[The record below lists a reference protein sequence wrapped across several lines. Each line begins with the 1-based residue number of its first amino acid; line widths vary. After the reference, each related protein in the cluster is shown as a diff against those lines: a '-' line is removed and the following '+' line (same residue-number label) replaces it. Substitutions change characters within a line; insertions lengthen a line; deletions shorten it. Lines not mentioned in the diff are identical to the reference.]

1 MAHSGFVPLRIFSSF
16 TMLDGAIE
24 PKAIAKRAQELGF
37 PAAALTDRNGLY
49 AAMAFAEAARGAGVQ
64 PIIGAM
70 LGVARPDLPEGVAA
84 PLDWLALYAQD
95 DAGYQNL
102 CALVSQ
108 AHLARPLELA
118 PHVEFAALAAH
129 SEGLIALT
137 AGREGA
143 LARLFAEDQPDAA
156 FAYADRLQ
164 ALFPD
169 RLYVELTRRLDET
182 EGRAEVPLLDLAY
195 DRGLPIVATNPC
207 CYAEQSFGPAHD
219 AMLCIANSTY
229 IASDDRPK
237 SCPDAWMKPAKDMR
251 QLFDDLPEAIANT
264 LVVAQRCAIAAP
276 KRKPILPSLAGNRDA
291 EAEALRAD
299 ARAGLEQRLARIAA
313 LQKLPLPFGEFRV
326 NRPPDGLGSSGGRS
340 DPELAGVRGS
350 QAAQRLEQ
358 PLTQPSPQRGEGS
371 EDDWTQPYR
380 DRLEFELDVII
391 QMGFP
396 GYFLIVADFIKW
408 AKENDI
414 PVGPG
419 RGSGAG
425 SVVAWALTITDLD
438 PMKLGLLFERFLNP
452 ERVSMPDFDIDF
464 CETRREEVIRY
475 VQAKYGSDHVAQI
488 ITFGRLKARAV
499 LKDTGRVLQMS
510 YGHID
515 RLAKLVPNHPTD
527 PWTLD
532 RALNGVSEL
541 AAEYR
546 TDSGVKHLL
555 DLAMKLEGLPR
566 HSSTHAAGVVIGD
579 RPLAQLVP
587 LYRDPRSDM
596 PVTQFD
602 IKYVEAAGLVKFDF
616 LGLKTLSVLKKAQQM
631 LAARGIQVDL
641 DALEWDD
648 EAVYKLLQRGDTVG
662 VFQLES
668 EGMRRTLS
676 AVRPSNFGDIIALV
690 SLYRPGPMD
699 NIPSFGRRK
708 NGTEAIDYPHPL
720 LEQILAET
728 YGIFVY
734 QEQVMQAAQ
743 VLAGYS
749 LGGADLLRRAMG
761 KKNQAEMDAQRAT
774 FVDGCLSVNG
784 IPAAKA
790 NELFDLIDKFAGYG
804 FNKSHAAAYAL
815 LAYQTAWL
823 KAHYPEDFFAASM
836 CFDMTL
842 TDKLG
847 IFTDDMRR
855 MGVAILPP
863 CINASDAEF
872 TVEVISNPSP
882 LGEGHG
888 VGAISLTE
896 TDALG
901 ESPHPN
907 PSPKEEGLKLAV
919 RYALAALK
927 SVGEG
932 AMERLV
938 AERVESGAF
947 ASLDDLAARVDPRLL
962 NKRQLETLAAAGAFD
977 PIDPNRAGIFAA
989 AETILAVAARLH
1001 DQRTSGQGG
1010 LFGDSE
1016 PSSGA
1021 SIKLP
1026 LSARWTLAQRMDQEK
1041 DAFGFYFSAH
1051 PVDRHRHLAKM
1062 YGARSYVG
1070 LGELN
1075 IPDDGTRGGATMAV
1089 LVEDAKWR
1097 TSAKGRR
1104 YLMATLSDASGQF
1117 VATCFD
1123 DAVAAELEDAARSGS
1138 CGITTVEL
1146 DRRPGEETPRVTI
1159 KRLQL
1164 FEDLA
1169 NTARMV
1175 MEISINDPRAV
1186 ADLGTLIAEARG
1198 ARGEVY
1204 VRAALPD
1211 GGEALLLLGRDFLLD
1226 GELAGRIESMQGVS
1240 HVALKT
1246 AETKRL
1252 ALVG

>member
-1 MAHSGFVPLRIFSSF
+1 
-16 TMLDGAIE
+16 MLDGAIE

-49 AAMAFAEAARGAGVQ
+49 AAMAFAEAARSAGVQ

-70 LGVARPDLPEGVAA
+70 IGVARPGMPEGVAA
-84 PLDWLALYAQD
+84 PLDWLALYAQNEV
-95 DAGYQNL
+95 GYQNL

-118 PHVEFAALAAH
+118 PHVDFAALQGH
-129 SEGLIALT
+129 SDGLIALT
-137 AGREGA
+137 AGREGG
-143 LARLFAEDQPDAA
+143 LTRLFAEDQPDAA
-156 FAYADRLQ
+156 LAYVDRLQ

-169 RLYVELTRRLDET
+169 RLYIELTRRLDEI
-182 EGRAEVPLLDLAY
+182 EGRAEASLLDLAY
-195 DRGLPIVATNPC
+195 DRNLPIVATNPC
-207 CYAEQSFGPAHD
+207 CFAEQNFGEAHD

-237 SCPDAWMKPAKDMR
+237 SSPDAWMKPAKDMR

-276 KRKPILPSLAGNRDA
+276 KRKPILPSLAGDRDA
-291 EAEALRAD
+291 EEEALRVD
-299 ARAGLEQRLARIAA
+299 ARAGLEKRLARI
-313 LQKLPLPFGEFRV
+313 K
-326 NRPPDGLGSSGGRS
+326 
-340 DPELAGVRGS
+340 
-350 QAAQRLEQ
+350 
-358 PLTQPSPQRGEGS
+358 GEG
-371 EDDWTQPYR
+371 ENWQQPYR

-391 QMGFP
+391 KMGFP

-425 SVVAWALTITDLD
+425 SVVAWSLTITDLD

-510 YGHID
+510 YGQVD

-546 TDSGVKHLL
+546 TDSGVRHLL

-579 RPLAQLVP
+579 RPLAALVP

-602 IKYVEAAGLVKFDF
+602 MKYVEAAGLVKFDF
-616 LGLKTLSVLKKAQQM
+616 LGLKTLSVLQKAIQM
-631 LAARGIQVDL
+631 LAKRNIIIDL

-648 EAVYKLLQRGDTVG
+648 EGVYKLLQKGDTVG

-720 LEQILAET
+720 LETILAET

-774 FVDGCLSVNG
+774 FVEGCARVNN

-847 IFTDDMRR
+847 VFTDDMRR
-855 MGVAILPP
+855 MGVKILPP

-872 TVEVISNPSP
+872 TVE
-882 LGEGHG
+882 ETQTEA
-888 VGAISLTE
+888 GA
-896 TDALG
+896 G
-901 ESPHPN
+901 
-907 PSPKEEGLKLAV
+907 LAV

-938 AERVESGAF
+938 VERRENGPF
-947 ASLDDLAARVDPRLL
+947 ASLDDLATRVDPRLM

-977 PIDPNRAGIFAA
+977 SIDPNRAGIFAS
-989 AETILAVAARLH
+989 AETILAVAARLQ
-1001 DQRTSGQGG
+1001 DQRISGQGG
-1010 LFGDSE
+1010 LFGESE

-1041 DAFGFYFSAH
+1041 EAFGFYFSAH

-1062 YGARSYVG
+1062 HGARSFVG
-1070 LGELN
+1070 LGELD
-1075 IPDDGTRGGATMAV
+1075 IPDDGTRAGATMAV
-1089 LVEDAKWR
+1089 LVEDTKWR

-1117 VATCFD
+1117 AATCFD
-1123 DAVAAELEDAARSGS
+1123 DTVAADLEEAARSGG
-1138 CGITTVEL
+1138 CGIATVEL
-1146 DRRPGEETPRVTI
+1146 DRRPGEETPRVTV
-1159 KRLQL
+1159 KRLQA

-1175 MEISINDPRAV
+1175 MEIVVDNPRAIGE
-1186 ADLGTLIAEARG
+1186 LGALLAEARG

-1204 VRAALPD
+1204 LKAALPD

-1226 GELAGRIESMQGVS
+1226 GELATRIETMQGITE
-1240 HVALKT
+1240 VALKT